1 MVASNE
7 QSSSANAP
15 CEPIQGIVGQE
26 LESFSHSY
34 PRVLLSTKGPKINS
48 NLAQNRQALDFMSQ
62 TEYTI
67 SDKHITLLYL
77 VYGLESWSVLEI
89 ESHVCHITFLTVFT
103 KAMYRELD
111 TLSSSYAFGLASS
124 YAFGLV
130 KMVYSYSLL
139 TKST

>member
-1 MVASNE
+1 MSRVHQQMPLVSPYKE
-7 QSSSANAP
+7 QSAKNWKVSAT
-15 CEPIQGIVGQE
+15 VTQE
-26 LESFSHSY
+26 YFLVY
-34 PRVLLSTKGPKINS
+34 TKGPKINS
-48 NLAQNRQALDFMSQ
+48 NLAQTRQALDFMSQ